1 MTKTIKL
8 RKIATNL
15 LRAVSVFFLACGYF
29 FGFSMVSILTIGL
42 CTSEEF
48 ENLVSGQRFQSRYPL
63 FNQHG
68 QYYLQA
74 EYVSMIGWMLLA
86 AVLFIATG

>member
-1 MTKTIKL
+1 MTKTIEL
-8 RKIATNL
+8 RKIGTGL
-15 LRAVSVFFLACGYF
+15 LRALTVLFLACGYF
-29 FGFSMVSILTIGL
+29 FGFSVVSILTVGL

-48 ENLVSGQRFQSRYPL
+48 TNLVQGRKQPHRFPV

-86 AVLFIATG
+86 SLLVVVTS